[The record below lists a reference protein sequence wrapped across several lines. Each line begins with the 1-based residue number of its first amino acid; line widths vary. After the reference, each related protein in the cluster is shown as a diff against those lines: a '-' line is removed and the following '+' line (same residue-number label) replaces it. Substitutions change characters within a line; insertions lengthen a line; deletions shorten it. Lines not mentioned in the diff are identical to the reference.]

1 MTRPALTL
9 RIHTPTQAVVD
20 CADAVSVRAEDAGG
34 SFGILPG
41 HEDFLTAL
49 NICVVAWSDSA
60 GRRRFCAVRYG
71 MLTVSDGQTVQIA
84 TRDAVAGDDLDHLE
98 QVVLRRFGDAH
109 AAEAAARVESLR
121 LQLQATRQLVRYL
134 QPGSGTGALT

>member
-1 MTRPALTL
+1 MTL
-9 RIHTPTQAVVD
+9 RIHTPIQTVVD
-20 CADAVSVRAEDAGG
+20 CTEVTAVRAEDAGG

-49 NICVVAWSDSA
+49 NICVVAWSDGA

-71 MLTVSDGQTVQIA
+71 MLTVSGGHSVQIA
-84 TRDAVAGDDLDHLE
+84 TRDAVAGDDLDDLE
-98 QVVLRRFGDAH
+98 HVVLRSFDAAH

-121 LQLQATRQLVRYL
+121 LQLQATRHLVHYL
-134 QPGSGTGALT
+134 RPGSGQGAAV